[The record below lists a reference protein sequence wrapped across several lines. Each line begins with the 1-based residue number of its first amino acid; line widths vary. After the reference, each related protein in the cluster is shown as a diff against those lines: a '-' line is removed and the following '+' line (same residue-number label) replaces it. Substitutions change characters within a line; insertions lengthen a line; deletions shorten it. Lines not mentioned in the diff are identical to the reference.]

1 MRRVVREGCIE
12 PKTMEATVNTQK
24 WKKSYALYERAQK
37 SLAGGVSSSFRKP
50 SSVPIYFADASG
62 CKLKDVDG
70 NEYIDFS
77 LAWGPMILGYRHPRL
92 CEAVRQIA
100 DRPHGYAAQHDLQY
114 LVAEQVQQLVPCAK
128 RVLFM
133 SSGSEAVQIA
143 LRLARAFTGRKE
155 IVKFEGHYHGWFD
168 SNLLSYHPGADEA
181 GPPNKPNVVL
191 GSRGQVANAVD
202 NVIVAPWNQLD
213 ALEAIFRKSGTDIAA
228 VITEPV
234 LCNSGGILPLP
245 GYLADVSQLCQK
257 HGALLIFD
265 EVITG
270 FRIAL
275 GGAQSAYQVTPDLA
289 TFGKA
294 LGGGLP
300 VSAVAGRQEI
310 LDSIFTKGVLF
321 GGTYNANPVSLCGPS
336 VTLQELSRDA
346 GSALNHA
353 NEMGRMLMDGI
364 RAAARKHRL
373 SLTVTGFGAAF
384 SIHFTTRTEL
394 LNYRDTLAD
403 DRSLLNRFLLRALE
417 QGIYCLPDG
426 RFYISTVHTERD
438 IRQTLA
444 VFEDIFRELS
454 QS

>member
-1 MRRVVREGCIE
+1 M
-12 PKTMEATVNTQK
+12 NTQK

-50 SSVPIYFADASG
+50 SSVPLYFADGSG
-62 CKLKDVDG
+62 CRLKDVDG

-77 LAWGPMILGYRHPRL
+77 LAWGPMILGYRHPSL

-114 LVAEQVQQLVPCAK
+114 LVAEQVQRLVPCAQ
-128 RVLFM
+128 RVLFT

-143 LRLARAFTGRKE
+143 LRLARAFTGRKDV
-155 IVKFEGHYHGWFD
+155 VKFEGHYHGWFD
-168 SNLLSYHPGADEA
+168 SNLLSYHPGVDEA
-181 GPPNKPNVVL
+181 GPPDRPNVVL

-202 NVIVAPWNQLD
+202 NVIVAPWNRLD
-213 ALEAIFRKSGTDIAA
+213 ALEAIFEKRGTDIAA

-245 GYLADVSQLCQK
+245 SYLADLSRLCHK

-275 GGAQSAYQVTPDLA
+275 GGAQSAYDVTPDLA

-310 LDSIFTKGVLF
+310 LDLIFTEGVLF
-321 GGTYNANPVSLCGPS
+321 GGTYNANPVSLCGAS
-336 VTLQELSRDA
+336 VTLQELARDA
-346 GSALNHA
+346 GSSLTHA
-353 NEMGRMLMDGI
+353 NQMGQMLMEGI
-364 RAAARKHRL
+364 RKAAQKHRP
-373 SLTVTGFGAAF
+373 SVFVTGFGAAF
-384 SIHFTTRTEL
+384 SIHFTAKTDMHT
-394 LNYRDTLAD
+394 YRDTLED
-403 DRSLLNRFLLRALE
+403 DRILLSRFLSRALD

-426 RFYISTVHTERD
+426 RFYISTVHTEKD
-438 IRQTLA
+438 ITQTLS
-444 VFEDIFRELS
+444 VFQGIFRELS
-454 QS
+454 QQ